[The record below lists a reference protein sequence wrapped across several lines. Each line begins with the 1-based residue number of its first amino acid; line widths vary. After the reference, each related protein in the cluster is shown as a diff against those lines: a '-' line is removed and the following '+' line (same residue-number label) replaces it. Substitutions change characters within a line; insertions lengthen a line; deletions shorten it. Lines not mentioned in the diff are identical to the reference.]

1 MNVRMPEC
9 YLKYR
14 KQLNTHETS
23 DLMIVQDLRNWASKQ
38 NIKNRALESFWLNI
52 KSYRLEEP
60 EDFEEIFWNYDEKYL
75 KILIENIS
83 LHIKSLEYVDPN
95 NKELEYIEVKV
106 RIEYRA
112 NHIGYYRIFFGM
124 DGEIVDDIF
133 ISEWT
138 GLRLYQTRALLEDIK
153 EEIETDR
160 MNGEITEKEAIK
172 LKAIIEAKKEKIRK
186 ELSHSE

>member
-1 MNVRMPEC
+1 
-9 YLKYR
+9 
-14 KQLNTHETS
+14 
-23 DLMIVQDLRNWASKQ
+23 MIVQDLRNWASKH
-38 NIKNRALESFWLNI
+38 NIKNRALESFWLNL

-60 EDFEEIFWNYDEKYL
+60 EEFEELFWNYDEKYL

-83 LHIKSLEYVDPN
+83 LHIKSLEYIDPN

-124 DGEIVDDIF
+124 DGEIEDDIF

-172 LKAIIEAKKEKIRK
+172 LKAIIEVKKEKIRK

>member
-1 MNVRMPEC
+1 
-9 YLKYR
+9 
-14 KQLNTHETS
+14 
-23 DLMIVQDLRNWASKQ
+23 MIVQDLRNWASKH
-38 NIKNRALESFWLNI
+38 NIKNRALESFWLNL

-60 EDFEEIFWNYDEKYL
+60 EEFEELFWNYDEKYL
-75 KILIENIS
+75 KILIEDIS
-83 LHIKSLEYVDPN
+83 LHIKSLEYIDPN

-112 NHIGYYRIFFGM
+112 KHIGYYRIFFGM
-124 DGEIVDDIF
+124 DGEIEDDIF

-172 LKAIIEAKKEKIRK
+172 LKAIIEVKKEKIRK